1 MDYRSDLASGGG
13 PPLTVQDIAQKALD
27 FEYNPLIP
35 LRYWLRTADTILKE
49 ANIYERE
56 GNEQQTYL
64 LLLRHAELLLKYLP
78 DHPQASLPENKKNLR
93 MIREHLNEDVKRLE
107 YLKPRIIARYEAYEK
122 AVREREARRLT
133 LGTTRS
139 SAPPGSQQQYVAYS
153 PRSSY
158 SSNRQVPK
166 PMDLSQSRS
175 GTASPVPMSPPIG
188 RDTSGDTQQV
198 ALELA
203 RQEFARREKEKL
215 TRGSSTR
222 SSKWSGREVE
232 RVAAPTSPAT
242 ESVTNR
248 YNQLRQQ
255 YAPYAGSKDGERRRH
270 SEEYDLQKHMQSLNV
285 QASELHGEYDR
296 RVSSPRGSERN
307 RRDRDSG
314 GGGPARGWVYE
325 YPTVPKQST
334 KQSTRSSFSPA
345 PLPQF
350 PSSLTAGISS
360 EYLKYDNRVPP
371 PLPPLPDSML
381 NGSYPG
387 LPPVPRKTP
396 LPPPSPPPLAPPPA
410 PPSLPSLPNL
420 PVTLINPTPPPPPKL
435 PTELTDPQPLKRSR
449 TTSNYEFKTSARLEN
464 GQRLRTIFLPANL
477 RYKFL
482 EIAYPNTKRNLE
494 TCGVLCGTLIQNAL
508 FITRLVVPEQEVT
521 SDTCDMK
528 DEEELFKYV
537 DGEDLMVL
545 GWIHTHPMY
554 ECFMSSVD
562 LHNHCGYQLMLPES
576 IAVVC
581 APRYEPSWGVFRLTD
596 PPGVKTIMTCTQKSL
611 FHPHEAGGLYTD
623 AMRPGHVVVVNEM
636 EFEVIDLRK

>member
-13 PPLTVQDIAQKALD
+13 PPLTVQDIAEKALD

-122 AVREREARRLT
+122 ALREREARRLT

-158 SSNRQVPK
+158 SSNRQ
-166 PMDLSQSRS
+166 
-175 GTASPVPMSPPIG
+175 
-188 RDTSGDTQQV
+188 DTSGDTQQV

-215 TRGSSTR
+215 TRGSST
-222 SSKWSGREVE
+222 
-232 RVAAPTSPAT
+232 
-242 ESVTNR
+242 
-248 YNQLRQQ
+248 
-255 YAPYAGSKDGERRRH
+255 SKDGERRRH
-270 SEEYDLQKHMQSLNV
+270 SEEYDLQKHMQSLNI

-296 RVSSPRGSERN
+296 RVSSSRGSERN

-314 GGGPARGWVYE
+314 GGGTARGWVYE

-345 PLPQF
+345 PLPHTSTSTSTSTSISTIITRSPLF
-350 PSSLTAGISS
+350 VKKANPS
-360 EYLKYDNRVPP
+360 
-371 PLPPLPDSML
+371 
-381 NGSYPG
+381 
-387 LPPVPRKTP
+387 
-396 LPPPSPPPLAPPPA
+396 
-410 PPSLPSLPNL
+410 
-420 PVTLINPTPPPPPKL
+420 PPPKL

-477 RYKFL
+477 RHKFL

>member
-1 MDYRSDLASGGG
+1 
-13 PPLTVQDIAQKALD
+13 
-27 FEYNPLIP
+27 
-35 LRYWLRTADTILKE
+35 
-49 ANIYERE
+49 
-56 GNEQQTYL
+56 
-64 LLLRHAELLLKYLP
+64 
-78 DHPQASLPENKKNLR
+78 
-93 MIREHLNEDVKRLE
+93 
-107 YLKPRIIARYEAYEK
+107 
-122 AVREREARRLT
+122 
-133 LGTTRS
+133 
-139 SAPPGSQQQYVAYS
+139 
-153 PRSSY
+153 
-158 SSNRQVPK
+158 
-166 PMDLSQSRS
+166 
-175 GTASPVPMSPPIG
+175 MSPPLG
-188 RDTSGDTQQV
+188 RDTPGDTQQV

-232 RVAAPTSPAT
+232 RIAAPTSPVT
-242 ESVTNR
+242 DSVVDR
-248 YNQLRQQ
+248 YSQLKQQ
-255 YAPYAGSKDGERRRH
+255 YLPYPGGRGGERHRL
-270 SEEYDLQKHMQSLNV
+270 SGEDDLQKHMQALNIR
-285 QASELHGEYDR
+285 AGELHGEYDR
-296 RVSSPRGSERN
+296 RASSSRGLERN

-314 GGGPARGWVYE
+314 GEGTVRGWVYE
-325 YPTVPKQST
+325 YPAVP
-334 KQSTRSSFSPA
+334 KQSTRSSLSPA

-350 PSSLTAGISS
+350 PSSLTVGTSS
-360 EYLKYDNRVPP
+360 EYPKYDRYDSRIPP

-381 NGSYPG
+381 NGSNSG

-396 LPPPSPPPLAPPPA
+396 LPPPSPPPLAPP
-410 PPSLPSLPNL
+410 SLPSLPNL
-420 PVTLINPTPPPPPKL
+420 PVTLMNPTPPPPPKL
-435 PTELTDPQPLKRSR
+435 PTELTNPQPLKRSG

-581 APRYEPSWGVFRLTD
+581 APRYEPS
-596 PPGVKTIMTCTQKSL
+596 
-611 FHPHEAGGLYTD
+611 
-623 AMRPGHVVVVNEM
+623 
-636 EFEVIDLRK
+636 

>member
-13 PPLTVQDIAQKALD
+13 PPLAIQEIAAKAID
-27 FEYNPLIP
+27 FEYNPMIP
-35 LRYWLRTADTILKE
+35 LRYWLRTADTMLKE

-56 GNEQQTYL
+56 GNEQQTYM

-78 DHPQASLPENKKNLR
+78 DHPDASLPENKKNLR
-93 MIREHLNEDVKRLE
+93 IMREHLREDVKRLE
-107 YLKPRIIARYEAYEK
+107 YLKPRILARYEAYEK
-122 AVREREARRLT
+122 VLREREARRQT
-133 LGTTRS
+133 LGATRS
-139 SAPPGSQQQYVAYS
+139 SALPGSQQQYVAYS
-153 PRSSY
+153 PRSSF
-158 SSNRQVPK
+158 SSNKQVPK
-166 PMDLSQSRS
+166 PMDLLQSGPRS
-175 GTASPVPMSPPIG
+175 ASPGPMSPPLG
-188 RDTSGDTQQV
+188 RDTPGDTQQV
-198 ALELA
+198 VLELA

-215 TRGSSTR
+215 TRGNSTR

-232 RVAAPTSPAT
+232 RIAAPTSPVT
-242 ESVTNR
+242 ESVADR
-248 YNQLRQQ
+248 YSQLRQQ
-255 YAPYAGSKDGERRRH
+255 YAPYPGSRDSERHRH
-270 SEEYDLQKHMQSLNV
+270 SGEYDLLKHMHALNIR
-285 QASELHGEYDR
+285 ANELHGEYER
-296 RVSSPRGSERN
+296 RASSSRGSEKN
-307 RRDRDSG
+307 RSDRDSG
-314 GGGPARGWVYE
+314 GGGTGRGWVYE
-325 YPTVPKQST
+325 YPAVPKQST
-334 KQSTRSSFSPA
+334 RSPPSPA

-350 PSSLTAGISS
+350 PLSLTAGISS
-360 EYLKYDNRVPP
+360 DYLKYDNRAPP
-371 PLPPLPDSML
+371 PLPPLPDSVL
-381 NGSYPG
+381 NGNNSG

-396 LPPPSPPPLAPPPA
+396 LPPPSPPPLVPPPLA

-435 PTELTDPQPLKRSR
+435 PTEITGPQPLKRSG

-477 RYKFL
+477 RHKFL
-482 EIAYPNTKRNLE
+482 DIAYPNTKRNLE

-611 FHPHEAGGLYTD
+611 FHPHEAGEELYTD